1 MCLWAI
7 WLISIITNFSSL
19 DFMTHSILGSPK
31 DFSRSLPAYKKLAAV
46 CSTLSK
52 RVVQK
57 DLLYLGGSL
66 NCLVTFG
73 DLKLFLSASNA
84 ISSSKEAHFTGF
96 LIYWNLF
103 KLFTREG
110 LCNLPPGED
119 GMSNK
124 HTMIYL
130 RSFNTTCT
138 TCLLVIYRS
147 NLCPYMYV
155 KERGSAFPAH
165 AYRQFRHYKCKWNS
179 LFFLFLMWCDLQTDR
194 AHLLF

>member
-1 MCLWAI
+1 MPRKLNSTLLESICETYNKSIPEMCLWAI
-7 WLISIITNFSSL
+7 GLYSISIITNFSSL

-73 DLKLFLSASNA
+73 DLKPLLSASN
-84 ISSSKEAHFTGF
+84 STSPSKEAHFTGF
-96 LIYWNLF
+96 LIYWNQF

-147 NLCPYMYV
+147 NLCPCIHV
-155 KERGSAFPAH
+155 
-165 AYRQFRHYKCKWNS
+165 CKRKRFKPMDSFGTW
-179 LFFLFLMWCDLQTDR
+179 QK
-194 AHLLF
+194 